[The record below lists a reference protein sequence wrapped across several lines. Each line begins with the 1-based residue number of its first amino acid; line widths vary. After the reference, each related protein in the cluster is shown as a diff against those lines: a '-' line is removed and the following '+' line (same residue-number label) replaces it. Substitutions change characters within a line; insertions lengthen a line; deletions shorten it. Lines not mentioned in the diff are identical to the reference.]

1 MSFPIDT
8 RSYRAAS
15 PSSDE
20 FFLLLLF
27 VYFFFFCHLP
37 SSGKPITPSS
47 FPPFSPF
54 FFSLTF
60 ALGLQ
65 AHHPT
70 SSFPLVLFSLS
81 HSPWALGTCLYGK
94 SYEFFSRFFFL
105 SFSFFF
111 SLLWALGTWLYVT
124 RSWWPSPSPPFRSF
138 FLFFFFLC
146 HSPWSGR
153 PIILRNSFMVA
164 LSFSTCAASFCCP
177 VVSQAQKQNLESQLY
192 SGFIQ

>member
-27 VYFFFFCHLP
+27 VYFFLFTSFFLSLALERQAHHP
-37 SSGKPITPSS
+37 ASS

-54 FFSLTF
+54 FYSLTF

-94 SYEFFSRFFFL
+94 SYEFFSPL
-105 SFSFFF
+105 FF

-124 RSWWPSPSPPFRSF
+124 RSWWPSPSLPPFRSF

-192 SGFIQ
+192 GGFIQ